1 MESDEINF
9 TDINDLQNNSLE
21 NIQYLAFLL
30 GFKQP
35 STESEK
41 IRTVNKI
48 ESLFDTISTTKSR
61 IDNDDNIKLFDKEY
75 EFEDLIINRMV

>member
-1 MESDEINF
+1 MESDEIN
-9 TDINDLQNNSLE
+9 INDLQNNSLE

-35 STESEK
+35 TTESGK